1 LPELPEV
8 EIVRRGLEPALV
20 GQRLLRVEQR
30 RADLRAPFPERF
42 AGRLAGQKVL
52 SLARRAKYLIGHLS
66 SGEALVMHL
75 GMTGRFTVAFPSD
88 KGAIALG
95 EFTYETGSDPAHD
108 HVIFATESGTVITYN
123 DPRRFGLMTLIPQAE
138 LESHALF
145 RGLGV
150 EPLGNALNAAYLA
163 EKARGRSADLKA
175 FLMDQR
181 IVAGLGNIYASEALH
196 RARLSPNR
204 RAASLA
210 RRNGGG
216 VSPTERAERLIP
228 AIRSVLEDAIRAG
241 GSTLRDYRQANGAS
255 GSFQRA
261 FAVYGREGE
270 PCVRAGCAGI
280 VRRTVQGG
288 RSTFYCGTC
297 QR

>member
-1 LPELPEV
+1 
-8 EIVRRGLEPALV
+8 
-20 GQRLLRVEQR
+20 
-30 RADLRAPFPERF
+30 
-42 AGRLAGQKVL
+42 
-52 SLARRAKYLIGHLS
+52 
-66 SGEALVMHL
+66 
-75 GMTGRFTVAFPSD
+75 
-88 KGAIALG
+88 
-95 EFTYETGSDPAHD
+95 
-108 HVIFATESGTVITYN
+108 
-123 DPRRFGLMTLIPQAE
+123 
-138 LESHALF
+138 
-145 RGLGV
+145 
-150 EPLGNALNAAYLA
+150 
-163 EKARGRSADLKA
+163 
-175 FLMDQR
+175 
-181 IVAGLGNIYASEALH
+181 
-196 RARLSPNR
+196 
-204 RAASLA
+204 
-210 RRNGGG
+210 